1 MDNSLEY
8 AKMIEI
14 PVKTCEYSF
23 KRKPLFLRKKKL
35 INAVN
40 RQLQEDKSALIS
52 GENNEEMNNAQ
63 EEVFKSDN
71 NSCDTLPAIYDEKL
85 AMREKRK
92 NTIISAQVVAIF
104 ALISAIILTNVF
116 WENSA
121 MNTLFRSVFY
131 SDIHDAND
139 ERDYNDFTLTLPIAS
154 EDGVSIVD
162 GAISVKGEYSL
173 YPVCDGVVS
182 KVERASDGTYT
193 LTLKHSESFL
203 SVIEGL
209 DLVYFTV
216 GEEINR
222 HLPVGFVKNIAKVYL
237 YNGENLLTNYAAIEN
252 SIIFNE

>member
-40 RQLQEDKSALIS
+40 KQLQEDKSALIS

-104 ALISAIILTNVF
+104 ALISAIILTN
-116 WENSA
+116 A
-121 MNTLFRSVFY
+121 C
-131 SDIHDAND
+131 A
-139 ERDYNDFTLTLPIAS
+139 A
-154 EDGVSIVD
+154 
-162 GAISVKGEYSL
+162 
-173 YPVCDGVVS
+173 
-182 KVERASDGTYT
+182 
-193 LTLKHSESFL
+193 
-203 SVIEGL
+203 
-209 DLVYFTV
+209 
-216 GEEINR
+216 
-222 HLPVGFVKNIAKVYL
+222 
-237 YNGENLLTNYAAIEN
+237 LLTFLKIPLSKKAFAICLSSKIDKLLFSFFSTN
-252 SIIFNE
+252 ALFSIFSPHFFYCFLLPLYLF